1 MRGWLLVSFCM
12 EAVFVLAQNGADS
25 VDVGLQQ
32 MKGLTVTEKV
42 LPAAVRSGA
51 PVQTLDK
58 AELERMGVL
67 DVSDAVRPFS
77 GVTLKDYGGVG
88 GLKTVSV
95 RSLGAQHTAVL
106 YDGVAIGDC
115 QSGQVDISRFS
126 LDNVSSLTL
135 TIGQSDNIYQTA
147 RMSAAASLS
156 LIHI

>member
-67 DVSDAVRPFS
+67 DVSDAVRHFS

-88 GLKTVSV
+88 GLKPFPYAVWV
-95 RSLGAQHTAVL
+95 RSIRLCSTMV
-106 YDGVAIGDC
+106 
-115 QSGQVDISRFS
+115 
-126 LDNVSSLTL
+126 
-135 TIGQSDNIYQTA
+135 
-147 RMSAAASLS
+147 
-156 LIHI
+156 